1 MLSQV
6 LTTALAE
13 LTLENRETVLWLGGP
28 LMLSLSV
35 LIAGLLV
42 RGYSR
47 QAGAALLVLG
57 IGGLILSAG
66 WIAFA
71 FYVDAR
77 LGDT

>member
-1 MLSQV
+1 V
-6 LTTALAE
+6 LTTAIAE
-13 LTLENRETVLWLGGP
+13 LTLENRDTVLWLGGP
-28 LMLSLSV
+28 LVLSLGV

-42 RGYSR
+42 RSHSR

-57 IGGLILSAG
+57 IGGLVLSAG

-71 FYVDAR
+71 FYVDAV